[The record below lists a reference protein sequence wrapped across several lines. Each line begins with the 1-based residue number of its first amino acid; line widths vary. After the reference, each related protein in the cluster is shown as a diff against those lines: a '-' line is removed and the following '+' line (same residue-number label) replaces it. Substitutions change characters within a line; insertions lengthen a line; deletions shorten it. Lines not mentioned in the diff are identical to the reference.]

1 MAFYNVCP
9 KCGAHLDPNEK
20 CDCENVSEKEKRARE
35 HLLIVENGTNQLGPM
50 SILWTQKVESS
61 C

>member
-20 CDCENVSEKEKRARE
+20 CDCENVSEKEVLCMKCALTAGCCG
-35 HLLIVENGTNQLGPM
+35 LLVFF
-50 SILWTQKVESS
+50 
-61 C
+61 